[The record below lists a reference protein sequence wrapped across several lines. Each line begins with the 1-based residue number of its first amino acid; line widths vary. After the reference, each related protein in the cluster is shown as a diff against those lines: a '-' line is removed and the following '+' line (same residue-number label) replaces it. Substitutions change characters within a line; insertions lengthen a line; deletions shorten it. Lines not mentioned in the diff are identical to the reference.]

1 MSTTTTTAIQ
11 KETSHALKTSIQ
23 DRLPLD
29 GRPTNYGD
37 FRDALNRDGFAV
49 IKGAV
54 PKERAL
60 GYSNDFYSYLEGL

>member
-1 MSTTTTTAIQ
+1 MSTTTTTTTQ
-11 KETSHALKTSIQ
+11 QEPTVALKTWNEG
-23 DRLPLD
+23 RLPLD

-54 PKERAL
+54 PRERAL